1 MSTEIL
7 QLPTDLIRLSVS
19 QVLDGL
25 QYLHWRGLAHL
36 DIQPDN
42 ILITSIRSPNVKICD
57 IGSAEQVS
65 KLGTSVTCRSLVAYA
80 APELLN
86 KEPAYPQSD
95 IWSLGV
101 LTYVLLSGV
110 SPFG

>member
-1 MSTEIL
+1 MAW
-7 QLPTDLIRLSVS
+7 

-25 QYLHWRGLAHL
+25 QYLHWRGFCHL

-42 ILITSIRSPNVKICD
+42 VLMTSSRSNDVKLCD
-57 IGSAEQVS
+57 FGSAQRVS
-65 KLGTSVTCRSLVAYA
+65 KLGAVVPSCRSLMQYTS
-80 APELLN
+80 PEVIN
-86 KEPAYPQSD
+86 EEPAFPQSD

-110 SPFG
+110 SPYR